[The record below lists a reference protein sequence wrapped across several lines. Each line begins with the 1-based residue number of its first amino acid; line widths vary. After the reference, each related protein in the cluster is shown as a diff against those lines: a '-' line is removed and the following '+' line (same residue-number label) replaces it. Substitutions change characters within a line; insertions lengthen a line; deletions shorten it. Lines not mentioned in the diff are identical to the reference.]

1 MRKFWLF
8 AAALLLTA
16 ASSMA
21 AQKSQF
27 MYAST
32 DGGAIYQYQITDS
45 GTLRPLTPPKIQAA
59 EEAIQLVLHPS
70 GRFVY
75 AVRIHQL
82 NSGHA
87 LAQVTGYRVNPN
99 GTLTALAGEPRT
111 LAAPADNAVMD
122 PRGRFLFVS
131 GEDDRLF
138 TFRIQHDGALTPL
151 ADNKNIPTFHI
162 DTQGDG
168 GGEVTG
174 SYNYDVL
181 SFDHTGRFLYLCS
194 VRYGFDSRHSDFL
207 TYRLDTR
214 GILHPLGHGVHE
226 MGEANPCF
234 TTPRGGLF
242 VARQSGDNDGT
253 YEYHIG
259 PHGRLT
265 PASPHI
271 LPGKI
276 AILTT
281 EGAAGETLW
290 TSSPIAKDSQ
300 KYSLASY
307 RIGLDGR
314 LNHKAT
320 HRGVLPW
327 TTSIRAGVSGHFLY
341 ATGYQQGDYTHK
353 PQSSLLGFAF
363 TAQGTLKPVA
373 APPQLEGRCL
383 SLVVISSPASAVK

>member
-174 SYNYDVL
+174 SYNYN
-181 SFDHTGRFLYLCS
+181 RLCC
-194 VRYGFDSRHSDFL
+194 
-207 TYRLDTR
+207 
-214 GILHPLGHGVHE
+214 I
-226 MGEANPCF
+226 N
-234 TTPRGGLF
+234 
-242 VARQSGDNDGT
+242 
-253 YEYHIG
+253 HIG
-259 PHGRLT
+259 
-265 PASPHI
+265 
-271 LPGKI
+271 
-276 AILTT
+276 
-281 EGAAGETLW
+281 
-290 TSSPIAKDSQ
+290 
-300 KYSLASY
+300 
-307 RIGLDGR
+307 
-314 LNHKAT
+314 
-320 HRGVLPW
+320 
-327 TTSIRAGVSGHFLY
+327 
-341 ATGYQQGDYTHK
+341 
-353 PQSSLLGFAF
+353 
-363 TAQGTLKPVA
+363 
-373 APPQLEGRCL
+373 
-383 SLVVISSPASAVK
+383 